1 MQGGITDSTS
11 GYKIPVAF
19 VEWGNEVLDNDIII
33 KKQQLAAWLALRLNA
48 DSVLVK

>member
-19 VEWGNEVLDNDIII
+19 VEWEDEIII
-33 KKQQLAAWLALRLNA
+33 KKQQLAAWLELRLNA